1 MIEQLSS
8 VTAGP
13 PGLTGPSAMRPVM
26 IPGFG
31 LAPVQDGPGFS
42 ELVSRAAG
50 GALETLRAGEAT
62 THAAVMGR
70 AGTQDMVEAVMS
82 METSLRMT
90 VAIRDKCVEAYQEIM
105 RMPV

>member
-1 MIEQLSS
+1 MIDEISS
-8 VTAGP
+8 VAAGLGGSP
-13 PGLTGPSAMRPVM
+13 DIGRMRPVM
-26 IPGFG
+26 TPGFG
-31 LAPVQDGPGFS
+31 VAPVQEGAGFS

-50 GALETLRAGEAT
+50 GALETLRAGEET

-70 AGTQDMVEAVMS
+70 AGTQEMVEAVMS

-105 RMPV
+105 RMPI